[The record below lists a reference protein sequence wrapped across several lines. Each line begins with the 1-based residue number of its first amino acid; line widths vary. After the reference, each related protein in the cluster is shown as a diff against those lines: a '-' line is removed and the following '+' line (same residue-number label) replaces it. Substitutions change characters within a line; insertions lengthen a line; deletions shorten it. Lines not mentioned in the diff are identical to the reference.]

1 MRIATL
7 EWINCYFLE
16 NRIVRERWELSELL
30 VALGLVCVCVCVCAQ
45 LYPTLCDPMGYV
57 ACQTPLSMWFS
68 RQEYWSGLPLPSPG
82 DLPNPGMEPT
92 SPVLAGRFFNT
103 EPPQKPSFTKLTTS
117 NTSQQR
123 QDLLKGV
130 WGVEADKHPGSPHA
144 QSEVE
149 HNYQDVHADTEM
161 LGIN

>member
-1 MRIATL
+1 MASPNLMETWAKQLAGVLQGRARLPSMRS
-7 EWINCYFLE
+7 CD
-16 NRIVRERWELSELL
+16 
-30 VALGLVCVCVCVCAQ
+30 LGLISTGPCSTKLVVTVTIVQSLSCVQ
-45 LYPTLCDPMGYV
+45 LFYNPMDCSLQ
-57 ACQTPLSMWFS
+57 APLSMRFP
-68 RQEYWSGLPLPSPG
+68 RQEYWNRLSFPSPG

-130 WGVEADKHPGSPHA
+130 
-144 QSEVE
+144 
-149 HNYQDVHADTEM
+149 
-161 LGIN
+161 